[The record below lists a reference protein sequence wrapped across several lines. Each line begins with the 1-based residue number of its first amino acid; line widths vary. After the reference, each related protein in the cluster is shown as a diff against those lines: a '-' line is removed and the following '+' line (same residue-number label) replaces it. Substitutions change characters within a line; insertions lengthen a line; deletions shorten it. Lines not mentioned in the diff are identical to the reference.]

1 MMTDTGAV
9 LGPGLAGLVAGHF
22 DVFAAAVVVT
32 AACGVGASALWSV
45 KLER

>member
-9 LGPGLAGLVAGHF
+9 LGPGLAGLVAGQL
-22 DVFAAAVVVT
+22 DVYWAAGVVT
-32 AACGVGASALWSV
+32 AACGVGMGCLWSV